1 MGNKT
6 TQTGG
11 KLDFTDQVFVK
22 KKKSKESKWGQMDK
36 KGKLD

>member
-22 KKKSKESKWGQMDK
+22 KKKVKKANGAKWTK
-36 KGKLD
+36 KVN

>member
-22 KKKSKESKWGQMDK
+22 KKKKVKKANGAKWTK
-36 KGKLD
+36 KVN